1 MNISYPP
8 DKRTYLWVSEGKKCS
23 FFGKFGVLCFL
34 VTNVL
39 IFAVSPYYTSIMLTF
54 SKKINIRA
62 MRNNFKISVIISF
75 VPNIHGALETIE
87 SRKEDYEISD
97 WRAFSSSQLRYDRD
111 NLSHHRFLVLY
122 FLLQCI
128 TRNTQCTTINTDM
141 TAIYLIQEKDELSA
155 ILLEMTVCQNA
166 WWLWFPF

>member
-1 MNISYPP
+1 MFVFRKI
-8 DKRTYLWVSEGKKCS
+8 
-23 FFGKFGVLCFL
+23 GVLCFL

-39 IFAVSPYYTSIMLTF
+39 IFVVSPYYTSTMLTF

-97 WRAFSSSQLRYDRD
+97 
-111 NLSHHRFLVLY
+111 
-122 FLLQCI
+122 
-128 TRNTQCTTINTDM
+128 
-141 TAIYLIQEKDELSA
+141 
-155 ILLEMTVCQNA
+155 
-166 WWLWFPF
+166 